1 MTKISNQY
9 SLTNIL
15 TADLANSRLG
25 INNVSP
31 AYSLDLTGTA
41 RVSGNVGIS
50 ATPSAW
56 ISTAKALQL
65 NNTASLFAPSSEAI
79 LGNNIFVDSTDN
91 NKYITTNF
99 ASMYRQVDGKH
110 LFYSAASGTAGTTI
124 SFGTPKLTI
133 LSDGNVGIGT
143 GSPTDFLDAT
153 FGLSIIA
160 SSGRSG
166 LSLGSTQ
173 GTANEVLS
181 RLSFTNTNSTNAGGK
196 RLAYISGIRGTTNN
210 SAYLEFGTANDG
222 LGTQRMVISQTG
234 NVGIG
239 TDSPSAIS
247 TYTTLDIRGATGGGI
262 RMGVAGNSTPFNLQ
276 QAGTDAYLNNV
287 ANGAMYFL
295 TNDVE
300 RMRITNG
307 GVVQISNA
315 GDAQLHINASGATGY
330 VKYDN
335 SSSDTWGTGI
345 GFNIAT
351 NFELYNFT
359 TATYG
364 FRVTRSG
371 IYGTTV
377 SSPRS
382 VFVQSDG
389 TLGGIS
395 SVRES
400 KTNIAS
406 LDSSW
411 LMQLNPVS
419 FNYRKKD
426 AEDKYT
432 NEHYDE
438 LYYGLIAEEAELVN
452 KEICTYND
460 NKLIGIEY
468 SKLVPV
474 LVKAIQELSAKVSLL
489 ENK

>member
-1 MTKISNQY
+1 MSKNTNLSF
-9 SLTNIL
+9 LTDYI
-15 TADLANSRLG
+15 TADITNGRIG
-25 INNVSP
+25 INNASPTVAFDVVGVSKF
-31 AYSLDLTGTA
+31 TGASTFSRNDA
-41 RVSGNVGIS
+41 ANFSVTIANVFINQGNLINF
-50 ATPSAW
+50 
-56 ISTAKALQL
+56 QQ
-65 NNTASLFAPSSEAI
+65 
-79 LGNNIFVDSTDN
+79 
-91 NKYITTNF
+91 NK
-99 ASMYRQVDGKH
+99 
-110 LFYSAASGTAGTTI
+110 AGTTI
-124 SFGTPKLTI
+124 NAYIGHGGDSSGNFIINNGTQALTI
-133 LSDGNVGIGT
+133 TNAGNVGIGT
-143 GSPTDFLDAT
+143 ISPKSYGALTIGGQT
-153 FGLSIIA
+153 IGLSNIA
-160 SSGRSG
+160 VDINQAFKFNNYYSSGA
-166 LSLGSTQ
+166 GSDKTI
-173 GTANEVLS
+173 
-181 RLSFTNTNSTNAGGK
+181 STGYAGG
-196 RLAYISGIRGTTNN
+196 LGFDN
-210 SAYLEFGTANDG
+210 S
-222 LGTQRMVISQTG
+222 
-234 NVGIG
+234 VGAL
-239 TDSPSAIS
+239 TFSTSPSSVTADGNI
-247 TYTTLDIRGATGGGI
+247 TTT
-262 RMGVAGNSTPFNLQ
+262 
-276 QAGTDAYLNNV
+276 
-287 ANGAMYFL
+287 
-295 TNDVE
+295 E
-300 RMRITNG
+300 RMRITSG
-307 GVVQISNA
+307 GIVQINNA

-335 SSSDTWGTGI
+335 SSSDTWGAGI

-351 NFELYNFT
+351 NFELYNFS

-364 FRVTRSG
+364 FRITRSG

-474 LVKAIQELSAKVSLL
+474 LIKAVQELSAKVSLL